1 MLMVMVVAV
10 GRGDAAVE
18 GSKWGTEERKI
29 ITTAAVDTRFNE
41 TLPTHPLFF
50 HTHTHMHIYIRTY
63 RVYPAILPLPLSLLL
78 PRLSALEV
86 IRICRIRFLIA
97 LARRG
102 ICPGRPG
109 NPALMNAR
117 DNGLNP
123 FGGLAIIPR
132 TIYTSLPLTH
142 AHLRLQL
149 PLYHYHYNC
158 KTVYNKRLYDKHTH
172 THTHTY
178 INTHIHI
185 YII

>member
-1 MLMVMVVAV
+1 MLLVMVVAV

-41 TLPTHPLFF
+41 TLPTHPLFI
-50 HTHTHMHIYIRTY
+50 HTHIHIYIFVRY
-63 RVYPAILPLPLSLLL
+63 RVYPAILPLPLPL

-142 AHLRLQL
+142 AHLRLLL
-149 PLYHYHYNC
+149 PLQLQNSVQQ
-158 KTVYNKRLYDKHTH
+158 KTIR
-172 THTHTY
+172 
-178 INTHIHI
+178 
-185 YII
+185 